1 MFVNAKVM
9 LLITLV
15 SNCTDNWL
23 NIN

>member
-15 SNCTDNWL
+15 SNCTNNWL